1 MIALR
6 PLEPLCWRA
15 PSAHNTQPWRL
26 AYHTGQV
33 EIGWDPADTLP
44 AGDPTGRDLRLS
56 LGCFVETCLVV
67 AADAGLPLR
76 FDPAYS
82 AAEQRV
88 GWLSRDAKPYQTP
101 FTADTIRD
109 RATHRGAYLAGP
121 SEQTLA
127 TVDDIARAAGG
138 AVHPIDPTGLV
149 AIADRWLYAEPALV
163 RELRGWLRLSPRHPR
178 YTMDGLTDRCL
189 LLSGP
194 EAVGLRAALAGYPV
208 LRRLG
213 LPRLLAAASGDP
225 LRRGGQVVA
234 LTGPPGL
241 DEPGQVEF
249 GRVLLRIWL
258 TLTAAGLACHPLSQL
273 IDAPATRAVL
283 AQRLAVGPAQLLH
296 VARLGVPAGPRPTS
310 ARRVRAGRTEAPGA
324 WHDQAR

>member
-1 MIALR
+1 MIEFR

-26 AYHTGQV
+26 AYHTGRIEV
-33 EIGWDPADTLP
+33 RWDPADWLR

-67 AADAGLPLR
+67 ASGAGLRLR
-76 FDPAYS
+76 FDLDYS
-82 AAEQRV
+82 PTAHRI
-88 GWLSRDAKPYQTP
+88 GWLRPDPEPYQTP
-101 FTADTIRD
+101 FTADTVRD
-109 RATHRGAYLAGP
+109 RATHRGAYRAGP
-121 SEQTLA
+121 DEQTLA
-127 TVDDIARAAGG
+127 TVDALARAGGG
-138 AVHPIDPTGLV
+138 AVHPVDPTGLV
-149 AIADRWLYAEPALV
+149 ARADRWLYAEPEVV

-178 YTMDGLTDRCL
+178 YAMDGLTDRCL
-189 LLSGP
+189 LLSRA
-194 EAVGLRAALAGYPV
+194 EAAVLRAALAGYPV

-241 DEPGQVEF
+241 DEPGEVEF

-258 TLTAAGLACHPLSQL
+258 TLTAAGLASHPLSQL
-273 IDAPATRAVL
+273 IDAPTTRAAL
-283 AQRLAVGPAQLLH
+283 AGRLAVEPAQLLH
-296 VARLGVPAGPRPTS
+296 IARVGVPAGPSPAS
-310 ARRVRAGRTEAPGA
+310 ARRVPDT

>member
-1 MIALR
+1 MIEFR

-26 AYHTGQV
+26 AYHTGRIEV
-33 EIGWDPADTLP
+33 RWDPAYALP

-67 AADAGLPLR
+67 ASGAGLRLR
-76 FDPAYS
+76 LDLDYS
-82 AAEQRV
+82 PTAHRIGWFRPDAE
-88 GWLSRDAKPYQTP
+88 PYQTP
-101 FTADTIRD
+101 FTAGTVRD
-109 RATHRGAYLAGP
+109 RATHRGAYRAGP
-121 SEQTLA
+121 DEQTLA
-127 TVDDIARAAGG
+127 TMDALARAAGG
-138 AVHPIDPTGLV
+138 AVHPVDPTGLV
-149 AIADRWLYAEPALV
+149 AIADRWLYAEPPV
-163 RELRGWLRLSPRHPR
+163 VQELRGWLRLSPRHPR
-178 YTMDGLTDRCL
+178 YAMDGLTDRCL
-189 LLSGP
+189 LLSRA
-194 EAVGLRAALAGYPV
+194 EAAGLRAALAGYPV

-258 TLTAAGLACHPLSQL
+258 TLTAAGLASHPLSQL
-273 IDAPATRAVL
+273 IDAPTTRAAL
-283 AQRLAVGPAQLLH
+283 ADRLAVEPAQLLH
-296 VARLGVPAGPRPTS
+296 IARVGVPAGLSPAS
-310 ARRVRAGRTEAPGA
+310 ARRVPDT